1 MPIGDWLNSAA
12 NGILRGMSSLLS
24 CSALR
29 KSLGARTLFDNFSL
43 TLSEGDRIG
52 LIGPNGSGK
61 TTLLEILAGNE
72 PPDAGT
78 VAARKLTR
86 LAYVPQD
93 SLFEPHETVRSV
105 LTAALDG
112 PSRNDP
118 GQLRGAQPR
127 SGQQRGGPSRS
138 LSLDDDQKHTGLEI
152 MLSRAGFEDADAP
165 AVALSG
171 GWKKRLAIAAAL
183 VTAPEVLLLDE
194 PTNHLDLDGIL
205 WLERA
210 LLQANA
216 CLVVTHD
223 RYFLENVATRVAEI
237 NRAYPQ
243 GAFQVR
249 GNYSEFLERR
259 QEFFEAQS
267 KQQEALAGKV
277 RREVEWLRRGPKAR
291 TSKSRARIDEAG
303 RLIDQLADATARS
316 ATATAQIDFTSS
328 ERKTKRLI
336 EVEGI
341 TKAFGDNRLFEN
353 LSLTLSPGV
362 RVGLVGSNGSGKTTL
377 LKILQGEIEPDE
389 GTIRRADA
397 LRVVHFSQDR
407 TAHFDPETTL
417 RRMLSP
423 AGDSLIYR
431 DRAIHVAGWAKRFL
445 FREEQLEMPM
455 SRLSGGEKARVLIAR
470 LMLETADVLFLDE
483 PTNDL
488 DIPTLEVLEESLL
501 EFPGALVLVSHDRYL
516 LDRVSTVVI
525 GLAGGGEARGRGE
538 AGLFAD
544 YSQWEASRN
553 ARPEIKSSPETRFGP
568 ETRSGESGPDEN
580 ALPASAAGQRKKL
593 SYLEQREWDSME
605 RQILESER
613 ELARWEREVQNA
625 ASDAERL
632 PEAYAKLRDAHT
644 RVEELYARWAEL
656 EGKVAG

>member
-1 MPIGDWLNSAA
+1 MF
-12 NGILRGMSSLLS
+12 SLLS
-24 CSALR
+24 CSAVR
-29 KSLGARTLFDNFSL
+29 KSLGSRTLFDDFSL

-72 PPDAGT
+72 PPDSGT
-78 VAARKLTR
+78 VAVRKLTR

-112 PSRNDP
+112 L
-118 GQLRGAQPR
+118 Q
-127 SGQQRGGPSRS
+127 
-138 LSLDDDQKHTGLEI
+138 LDDEPKHTDLQV
-152 MLSRAGFEDADAP
+152 MLGRAGFEDSGTP
-165 AVALSG
+165 AAVLSG
-171 GWKKRLAIAAAL
+171 GWQKRLAIAAAL
-183 VTAPEVLLLDE
+183 VTAPDVLLLDE

-210 LLQANA
+210 LLAANA

-291 TSKSRARIDEAG
+291 TSKARSRIDAAG
-303 RLIDQLADATARS
+303 RLIDQLAEAAARSVTATAR
-316 ATATAQIDFTSS
+316 IDFTASD
-328 ERKTKRLI
+328 RKTKRLI
-336 EVEGI
+336 EAEGI
-341 TKAFGDNRLFEN
+341 GKAFGDNRLFRN
-353 LSLTLSPGV
+353 LNLTLSPGV
-362 RVGLVGSNGSGKTTL
+362 RAGLVGSNGSGKTTL
-377 LKILQGEIEPDE
+377 LKILRGEIEPDE
-389 GTIRRADA
+389 GAIRRAEA
-397 LRVVHFSQDR
+397 LRVVHFAQDR

-431 DRAIHVAGWAKRFL
+431 DRPIHVAGWAKKFL

-455 SRLSGGEKARVLIAR
+455 SRLSGGETARVLIAR

-525 GLAGGGEARGRGE
+525 GLDGEGE
-538 AGLFAD
+538 AGVFAD
-544 YSQWEASRN
+544 YSQWEASLKAPKGDQASKGDSDQVLAPN
-553 ARPEIKSSPETRFGP
+553 SKSVSGTNQNPSRESAPGP
-568 ETRSGESGPDEN
+568 K
-580 ALPASAAGQRKKL
+580 KKL
-593 SYLEQREWDSME
+593 SYIEQREWDSME
-605 RQILESER
+605 QQILESEK
-613 ELARWEREVQNA
+613 ELARWEREVEQA
-625 ASDAERL
+625 ATDAERL
-632 PEAYAKLRDAHT
+632 PEAYVRLQDAHT

-656 EGKVAG
+656 ESKVAG